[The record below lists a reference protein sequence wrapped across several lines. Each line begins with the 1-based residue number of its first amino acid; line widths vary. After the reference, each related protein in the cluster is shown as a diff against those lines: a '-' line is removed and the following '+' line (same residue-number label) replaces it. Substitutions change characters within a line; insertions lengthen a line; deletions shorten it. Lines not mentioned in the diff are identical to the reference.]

1 MIFRSERRRQ
11 CEVHMAEELDVK
23 DREKNLNFSI
33 NI

>member
-1 MIFRSERRRQ
+1 MIFHRGRRRQ
-11 CEVHMAEELDVK
+11 CEVHMAEEVDVK